1 MKSKRRLLSLILVFS
16 MIAGLYPN
24 SYVYAYSDTESLEVS
39 SEETADEATTAY
51 PAFHPEP
58 VIMDGVEIK
67 VSADEGVFPE
77 SAVLSVNK
85 PKASEEKKIENIIE
99 EERSGTENVAASY
112 TYDIKVLDAD
122 GNELQPEDG
131 QKVEVSFSMAEVSN
145 TNLDTN
151 VYHISEDK
159 SGELSADTLHVSEN
173 DDTVTAETDGFS
185 YYTVEFTYDEKQ
197 YVMEGD
203 TSVALTD
210 ILSYVGITKADGNV
224 ATDSDVTA
232 VSVSDESLFSAS
244 NESGVWIVTAH
255 QAFHTDE
262 WMKVTVDGVEYEIK
276 ITDSMQITITIESV
290 TTTSDK
296 GKTFMCFSLAPSYNE
311 LNNYN
316 GGDGRPNWGLPRYS
330 TSGDI
335 TITVDSMPDNLYF
348 YVEYSDGGG
357 GGTTG
362 PIGSLSNGVSNT
374 LTATYSQNFG
384 IGGNITVATA
394 TIKYHVNKA
403 SDPSVTAPTLAS
415 GLTYTGSAKQLISSA
430 GSTSGN
436 NMQYGISSSNTTQPT
451 SWYGSIS
458 DNNMKKTDVG
468 TYYVWYKCDAV
479 SNYNAVAAT
488 CVGSVSIAKASNPIT
503 YGPQSW
509 SYKYATTAQTKTLN
523 AATSAQGTVTYSL
536 QSQKKGNNTVN
547 YFTFNTSTRVLTAAK
562 NTPTGTYT
570 VVVRAS
576 AAGGSNYNSG
586 TADSTITVT
595 VNKAA
600 GSISYGTPA
609 VTKTYGDSAFTNAL
623 TKAGDGTVS
632 YSSSN
637 TSVAS
642 INSNGQVTIVGAGT
656 ATITATVADGTN
668 YSYASKTAAYSLTV
682 NRKAITIKA
691 NDQTITYG
699 GTISTG
705 TDKVTVNTLVSGNT
719 LSTITLTPSTSGAT
733 TNGTITPGN
742 AAIIKNNT
750 DVTNNYEI
758 SYQNGKLVIDKA
770 NISPAVNITG
780 WTYGEYSPEINSPS
794 VTGNTGNG
802 AVTYE
807 YKVKDAADNTYTAS
821 VPTDAGNYTVRAT
834 IAETSNYNGRTATK
848 DFTISNAAMSVTA
861 NGYNDTYD
869 GQAHGITAVAPEGA
883 TIKYRTSDSGAYN
896 LTDNPQYTDA
906 GTYTV
911 YYQITKPNYTT
922 VTGSET
928 VVINKKQLELSWD
941 DSTRA
946 FTYDG
951 SSHKPSAG
959 ISGVLEN
966 DDCGVTVSGEQ
977 TNYSESP
984 YTATASL
991 TGEQKDNYVLP
1002 TEHTTTFT
1010 IAKREVT
1017 VTAKSQTVK
1026 LKDDISRTVNDA
1038 ELSGAVEGHTLSEIA
1053 FEAVD
1058 TTSTTTVG
1066 NERDILPKDAVIKN
1080 GNMDVTGNYDITF
1093 VKGLLTVEKKVPTY
1107 TPPVAN
1113 TLTYNGDAQVLIQA
1127 GDSEDDT
1134 VMWYRLENGEWTSD
1148 YSAITATHADTY
1160 TVYYK
1165 VVGNSNFED
1174 VFSDDEPESLIVTI
1188 DKKDITI
1195 SGIEVNTKTYDG
1207 NTTTTLDYSH
1217 VTYGGIEAGDS
1228 LTVTA
1233 TGTFENA
1240 NAGVDKN
1247 VAISG
1252 IVLGGDSIN
1261 DYELA
1266 VAGQQEAATANIEP
1280 KEVGLEWH
1288 IGDVVYDGVENIPT
1302 FTFNG
1307 KVQKPSAIAT
1317 ELIEGDNCNVTVSG
1331 EKTNAGNNYTAE
1343 ASALDNANYKLPE
1356 ANTISFI
1363 IIPRTITK
1371 NDITFGHSTDLAA
1384 GKYEYTGDVIKP
1396 EITVSTV
1403 LAGDADATDLVLDT
1417 DYTMNRDTTAIST
1430 GTHYIKFDGKGNYD
1444 GTVYLP
1450 WYIVAKTV
1458 TVTAEAKSKVYGDD
1472 DPEFTVAVSGAPADE
1487 ISYNYIGRDTAEN
1500 DSDKEN
1506 VGNHAIVVTGDATQG
1521 DYNVEFVGGT
1531 LTITQAPVTVKANN
1545 MSKTYGDD
1553 DPEELTTTI
1562 TGLKRNDDRSV
1573 IDYDI
1578 VRAEGENAGSYTI
1591 TPTGVA
1597 NQGNYNVTYSTGTF
1611 KINKRKLSAD
1621 FVGLDKVSFQASGDN
1636 HSPNVVFSKYTPV
1649 TLNTDYRVSGETTA
1663 NDAGVHEITV
1673 TGIGTNF
1680 TGSVVLPWYITG
1692 VGDKEVTYDGQP
1704 HTIVV
1709 GDGETNITFKQ
1720 EKTDADYTLTTPP
1733 EYTNAGSYT
1742 IYYKTTVANPMYGYI
1757 EGERQTLDVEGTA
1770 VLTINRAP
1778 LTVTAE
1784 DKTKVYGDA
1793 DPEFTYT
1800 VSGIISGET
1809 VNDAVTGALTR
1820 ILEEN
1825 VGTYEITQGT
1835 LTGTANYEI
1844 AAYTPATFTI
1854 TLKPLSLACFDVK
1867 LGSDMLNKN
1876 TVVYNAGQ
1884 WAVTATAAAGI
1895 EGLGTITPR
1904 YFKVDGETE
1913 TETTPAGT
1921 APTDAGKYRV
1931 RLEVSEG
1938 TNYSGTGSDAAGL
1951 ITTDDWW
1958 FEIVKAPFPAE
1969 TDNANWPTANT
1980 GLEYSGSA
1988 QALLIAP
1995 TTTLSGYTMNYRIDD
2010 GVWGT
2015 AIPTGKDAAE
2025 YTVYAKYVSTD
2036 PANRLDSEERSYTV
2050 SIEPKPLTVTA
2061 DDKSKTYGENDPELT
2076 YTIPEGGLV
2085 SGDTLTGSL
2094 SREEGEDVREGGY
2107 AINAGTLTNDNNPNY
2122 DITFVPGTFTIT
2134 RAAITPSVSI
2144 EDWIYGDTASVP
2156 VVNGNTG
2163 NGEVTYTYAVRNSA
2177 EYTEA
2182 VPTDAGE
2189 YTIKASIAAN
2199 GNCEAGEATADFVIT
2214 KKQVEVAAENK
2225 EKEYGSE
2232 DPALTYTVTSK
2243 NGSDANEVLSNHVL
2257 SDISIARTAGENVN
2271 ELGYAITVSQS
2282 DGANSNYDI
2291 SFVPGTFSI
2300 TRKSVTV
2307 TADNASKVY
2316 GAEEPASFT
2325 ATVEGL
2331 VGNDSI
2337 DYSVT
2342 RAIGEDVGEYAI
2354 TPAGDV
2360 TQGNYTVSYAAGT
2373 FTITKATLAVTAE
2386 AKSKTY
2392 GETDPD
2398 LTYAVD
2404 GFVNG
2409 DTAETVMSGGLS
2421 RASGENVGTYA
2432 IEQNTLSAGDNYTI
2446 SYTGADFTIGKK
2458 TLTVTADVKSKTY
2471 GNADPSL
2478 TYNADGFENDDT
2490 AETVMTGALTRVA
2503 GEDVRDGGYAIL
2515 QGTLTAGN
2523 NYNISYTG
2531 ADLTIT
2537 KRNVTLTSA
2546 SDTKAYNGTVL
2557 TNDDITVGGDGFADN
2572 EGAEYDVTGTQTLPG
2587 ESDNTFTYSLKDGTK
2602 ADNYEITKSV
2612 GTLTVT
2618 GRTADGTDK
2627 KYEITM
2633 EANSGE
2639 VTYDGTE
2646 HMIDG
2651 FVTDEFTVNDVTYK
2665 VSGLSASTSG
2675 TDAGEYT
2682 AVVTGTAVVKD
2693 SAGNDLTDQFIVN
2706 TTDGTL
2712 TIDKR
2717 NVTLTSATASKAY
2730 DGMVLTDDTVKVSG
2744 GTGISGG
2751 TNASDGGFTAGE
2763 GAAFNV
2769 TGSQKVVGSSANSFT
2784 YTLNEGT
2791 KADNYNITKVEGTLT
2806 VTSREVKYE
2815 ISPQA
2820 ESGTVMYDGEEH
2832 AVSGFVTDTFE
2843 VDGNTYKVSGLTAE
2857 GSGTDAGEYTVN
2869 VSGTA
2874 VVKDSDGADVS
2885 GEFSVIPKTGKL
2897 IIEKRSVTLT
2907 SSTDSKEYDG
2917 DALRNDTVTVS
2928 GDGFADG
2935 EGAIYN
2941 VTGTR
2946 TVVGVSENSFGYTL
2960 DEHTKA
2966 DNYDITTSFGM
2977 LTVNNRN
2984 TKYEVTLNA
2993 NSKTVK
2999 YDGTEK
3005 SVTGYMIDG
3014 EEGSTFTA
3022 SNGKT
3027 YRISGMTAEA
3037 SGTDAGTYTVN
3048 VTGTPTIKDSAD
3060 QDVTVQFAVSVESG
3074 ILTVTRR
3081 NVTLTSDTASKAY
3094 DGKPLTSGKVS
3105 VSGDGFAEGESAE
3118 YTFTGSQTLP
3128 GESDNTFTYELTG
3141 AKPDNYNITTAY
3153 GKLTVNERNGEG
3165 DDGKYKITVKANSG
3179 TFIYDGKAHTVTGF
3193 ETLEYT
3199 INDVTYTV
3207 SGISASGSLT
3217 DAGETTVE
3225 ITGTPKVADAEGND
3239 LTGSFDVIC
3248 EDGKLTV
3255 KKCSQEKPDGLSSRK
3270 TSSNTAKDGVITG
3283 LDENKLYEYSEDD
3296 GINWSKVDEGSAEVT
3311 GIGAGDVLV
3320 RFQEDG
3326 NRLPSEVA
3334 DVIVGIKE
3342 NQAAPLREDF
3352 VITNA
3357 SEENASDGK
3366 ISGVDDTMEYSLDD
3380 GKNWTPVEENQTLID
3395 NLPVGD
3401 TELRYKGDEDK
3412 NPGEALKIPIGVT
3425 SRTQGVVNF
3434 NHNNTSET
3442 EISVTTVVEA
3452 AASSNIEDFA
3462 ATQMKEGK
3470 DVKVELEIIPQKEEE
3485 VSEESVAKIG
3495 DTVKE
3500 VFAGIETESIVT
3512 EYLQI
3517 DLAKYVDNA
3526 KEGNISDT
3534 KTPLEIEL
3542 KYDKSKTG
3550 NPVIIRTH
3558 NGAVK
3563 AFEKLMTR
3571 PAGGFRDGTYHVAD
3585 GKIYLYSQYF
3595 SDFAIVYATEKTY
3608 YVNIDLGNGESI
3620 QKIVGENDGIELPA
3634 NLTREGYSFGGLYKD
3649 ASYKDAWNYD
3659 TDKVNEDITLY
3670 GKWNRSVSGVSV
3682 TPSEMKLKKA
3692 GETLQIKVTV
3702 TPADAAN
3709 TKVTY
3714 KSSDAKVAT
3723 VDANGKITAV
3733 ANGTA
3738 TITVTTEDGAK
3749 TATVKVTVAIPNVSK
3764 QGTSEQPLQEPA
3776 KEEKAEISMNAGL
3789 KISQTGSKIN
3799 IKWGKVKEADGYD
3812 VYVTYCGMGF
3822 NKKKPNKTL
3831 KKNSLVSTT
3840 ITKINGK
3847 KINLKKNYKIYV
3859 VAYRMVEGKKVKLAR
3874 TITGH
3879 IVGRLNTKYSNVRKI
3894 TLSKSKYTIKV
3905 GKTAKVKAKTVLV
3918 DKSKKQLSNAHAA
3931 EFRYASSNK
3940 NIATVDKNG
3949 KIKGVAQGTCTIYV
3963 YARNGYAK
3971 KVKVTVK

>member
-348 YVEYSDGGG
+348 YVEYNDGGG

-362 PIGSLSNGVSNT
+362 PIGTLSNGVSNT
-374 LTATYSQNFG
+374 LTATYSYSSGWPAN
-384 IGGNITVATA
+384 INITYATA

-848 DFTISNAAMSVTA
+848 DFTI
-861 NGYNDTYD
+861 
-869 GQAHGITAVAPEGA
+869 
-883 TIKYRTSDSGAYN
+883 
-896 LTDNPQYTDA
+896 
-906 GTYTV
+906 
-911 YYQITKPNYTT
+911 
-922 VTGSET
+922 
-928 VVINKKQLELSWD
+928 
-941 DSTRA
+941 
-946 FTYDG
+946 
-951 SSHKPSAG
+951 
-959 ISGVLEN
+959 
-966 DDCGVTVSGEQ
+966 
-977 TNYSESP
+977 
-984 YTATASL
+984 
-991 TGEQKDNYVLP
+991 
-1002 TEHTTTFT
+1002 
-1010 IAKREVT
+1010 
-1017 VTAKSQTVK
+1017 
-1026 LKDDISRTVNDA
+1026 
-1038 ELSGAVEGHTLSEIA
+1038 
-1053 FEAVD
+1053 
-1058 TTSTTTVG
+1058 
-1066 NERDILPKDAVIKN
+1066 
-1080 GNMDVTGNYDITF
+1080 
-1093 VKGLLTVEKKVPTY
+1093 
-1107 TPPVAN
+1107 
-1113 TLTYNGDAQVLIQA
+1113 
-1127 GDSEDDT
+1127 
-1134 VMWYRLENGEWTSD
+1134 
-1148 YSAITATHADTY
+1148 
-1160 TVYYK
+1160 
-1165 VVGNSNFED
+1165 
-1174 VFSDDEPESLIVTI
+1174 
-1188 DKKDITI
+1188 
-1195 SGIEVNTKTYDG
+1195 
-1207 NTTTTLDYSH
+1207 
-1217 VTYGGIEAGDS
+1217 
-1228 LTVTA
+1228 
-1233 TGTFENA
+1233 
-1240 NAGVDKN
+1240 
-1247 VAISG
+1247 
-1252 IVLGGDSIN
+1252 
-1261 DYELA
+1261 
-1266 VAGQQEAATANIEP
+1266 
-1280 KEVGLEWH
+1280 
-1288 IGDVVYDGVENIPT
+1288 
-1302 FTFNG
+1302 
-1307 KVQKPSAIAT
+1307 
-1317 ELIEGDNCNVTVSG
+1317 
-1331 EKTNAGNNYTAE
+1331 
-1343 ASALDNANYKLPE
+1343 
-1356 ANTISFI
+1356 
-1363 IIPRTITK
+1363 
-1371 NDITFGHSTDLAA
+1371 
-1384 GKYEYTGDVIKP
+1384 
-1396 EITVSTV
+1396 
-1403 LAGDADATDLVLDT
+1403 
-1417 DYTMNRDTTAIST
+1417 
-1430 GTHYIKFDGKGNYD
+1430 
-1444 GTVYLP
+1444 
-1450 WYIVAKTV
+1450 
-1458 TVTAEAKSKVYGDD
+1458 
-1472 DPEFTVAVSGAPADE
+1472 
-1487 ISYNYIGRDTAEN
+1487 
-1500 DSDKEN
+1500 
-1506 VGNHAIVVTGDATQG
+1506 
-1521 DYNVEFVGGT
+1521 
-1531 LTITQAPVTVKANN
+1531 
-1545 MSKTYGDD
+1545 
-1553 DPEELTTTI
+1553 
-1562 TGLKRNDDRSV
+1562 
-1573 IDYDI
+1573 
-1578 VRAEGENAGSYTI
+1578 
-1591 TPTGVA
+1591 
-1597 NQGNYNVTYSTGTF
+1597 
-1611 KINKRKLSAD
+1611 
-1621 FVGLDKVSFQASGDN
+1621 
-1636 HSPNVVFSKYTPV
+1636 
-1649 TLNTDYRVSGETTA
+1649 
-1663 NDAGVHEITV
+1663 
-1673 TGIGTNF
+1673 
-1680 TGSVVLPWYITG
+1680 
-1692 VGDKEVTYDGQP
+1692 
-1704 HTIVV
+1704 
-1709 GDGETNITFKQ
+1709 
-1720 EKTDADYTLTTPP
+1720 
-1733 EYTNAGSYT
+1733 
-1742 IYYKTTVANPMYGYI
+1742 
-1757 EGERQTLDVEGTA
+1757 
-1770 VLTINRAP
+1770 
-1778 LTVTAE
+1778 
-1784 DKTKVYGDA
+1784 
-1793 DPEFTYT
+1793 
-1800 VSGIISGET
+1800 
-1809 VNDAVTGALTR
+1809 
-1820 ILEEN
+1820 
-1825 VGTYEITQGT
+1825 
-1835 LTGTANYEI
+1835 
-1844 AAYTPATFTI
+1844 
-1854 TLKPLSLACFDVK
+1854 
-1867 LGSDMLNKN
+1867 
-1876 TVVYNAGQ
+1876 
-1884 WAVTATAAAGI
+1884 
-1895 EGLGTITPR
+1895 
-1904 YFKVDGETE
+1904 
-1913 TETTPAGT
+1913 
-1921 APTDAGKYRV
+1921 
-1931 RLEVSEG
+1931 
-1938 TNYSGTGSDAAGL
+1938 
-1951 ITTDDWW
+1951 
-1958 FEIVKAPFPAE
+1958 
-1969 TDNANWPTANT
+1969 
-1980 GLEYSGSA
+1980 
-1988 QALLIAP
+1988 
-1995 TTTLSGYTMNYRIDD
+1995 
-2010 GVWGT
+2010 
-2015 AIPTGKDAAE
+2015 
-2025 YTVYAKYVSTD
+2025 
-2036 PANRLDSEERSYTV
+2036 
-2050 SIEPKPLTVTA
+2050 
-2061 DDKSKTYGENDPELT
+2061 
-2076 YTIPEGGLV
+2076 
-2085 SGDTLTGSL
+2085 
-2094 SREEGEDVREGGY
+2094 
-2107 AINAGTLTNDNNPNY
+2107 
-2122 DITFVPGTFTIT
+2122 
-2134 RAAITPSVSI
+2134 
-2144 EDWIYGDTASVP
+2144 
-2156 VVNGNTG
+2156 
-2163 NGEVTYTYAVRNSA
+2163 
-2177 EYTEA
+2177 
-2182 VPTDAGE
+2182 
-2189 YTIKASIAAN
+2189 
-2199 GNCEAGEATADFVIT
+2199 
-2214 KKQVEVAAENK
+2214 
-2225 EKEYGSE
+2225 
-2232 DPALTYTVTSK
+2232 
-2243 NGSDANEVLSNHVL
+2243 
-2257 SDISIARTAGENVN
+2257 
-2271 ELGYAITVSQS
+2271 
-2282 DGANSNYDI
+2282 
-2291 SFVPGTFSI
+2291 
-2300 TRKSVTV
+2300 
-2307 TADNASKVY
+2307 
-2316 GAEEPASFT
+2316 
-2325 ATVEGL
+2325 
-2331 VGNDSI
+2331 
-2337 DYSVT
+2337 
-2342 RAIGEDVGEYAI
+2342 
-2354 TPAGDV
+2354 
-2360 TQGNYTVSYAAGT
+2360 
-2373 FTITKATLAVTAE
+2373 
-2386 AKSKTY
+2386 
-2392 GETDPD
+2392 
-2398 LTYAVD
+2398 
-2404 GFVNG
+2404 
-2409 DTAETVMSGGLS
+2409 
-2421 RASGENVGTYA
+2421 
-2432 IEQNTLSAGDNYTI
+2432 
-2446 SYTGADFTIGKK
+2446 
-2458 TLTVTADVKSKTY
+2458 
-2471 GNADPSL
+2471 
-2478 TYNADGFENDDT
+2478 
-2490 AETVMTGALTRVA
+2490 
-2503 GEDVRDGGYAIL
+2503 
-2515 QGTLTAGN
+2515 
-2523 NYNISYTG
+2523 
-2531 ADLTIT
+2531 T

-2546 SDTKAYNGTVL
+2546 SDTKAYNGTAL

-2587 ESDNTFTYSLKDGTK
+2587 ESDNTFTY
-2602 ADNYEITKSV
+2602 
-2612 GTLTVT
+2612 
-2618 GRTADGTDK
+2618 
-2627 KYEITM
+2627 
-2633 EANSGE
+2633 
-2639 VTYDGTE
+2639 
-2646 HMIDG
+2646 
-2651 FVTDEFTVNDVTYK
+2651 
-2665 VSGLSASTSG
+2665 
-2675 TDAGEYT
+2675 
-2682 AVVTGTAVVKD
+2682 
-2693 SAGNDLTDQFIVN
+2693 
-2706 TTDGTL
+2706 
-2712 TIDKR
+2712 
-2717 NVTLTSATASKAY
+2717 
-2730 DGMVLTDDTVKVSG
+2730 
-2744 GTGISGG
+2744 
-2751 TNASDGGFTAGE
+2751 
-2763 GAAFNV
+2763 
-2769 TGSQKVVGSSANSFT
+2769 
-2784 YTLNEGT
+2784 
-2791 KADNYNITKVEGTLT
+2791 
-2806 VTSREVKYE
+2806 
-2815 ISPQA
+2815 
-2820 ESGTVMYDGEEH
+2820 
-2832 AVSGFVTDTFE
+2832 
-2843 VDGNTYKVSGLTAE
+2843 
-2857 GSGTDAGEYTVN
+2857 
-2869 VSGTA
+2869 
-2874 VVKDSDGADVS
+2874 
-2885 GEFSVIPKTGKL
+2885 
-2897 IIEKRSVTLT
+2897 
-2907 SSTDSKEYDG
+2907 
-2917 DALRNDTVTVS
+2917 
-2928 GDGFADG
+2928 
-2935 EGAIYN
+2935 
-2941 VTGTR
+2941 
-2946 TVVGVSENSFGYTL
+2946 
-2960 DEHTKA
+2960 
-2966 DNYDITTSFGM
+2966 
-2977 LTVNNRN
+2977 
-2984 TKYEVTLNA
+2984 
-2993 NSKTVK
+2993 
-2999 YDGTEK
+2999 
-3005 SVTGYMIDG
+3005 
-3014 EEGSTFTA
+3014 
-3022 SNGKT
+3022 
-3027 YRISGMTAEA
+3027 
-3037 SGTDAGTYTVN
+3037 
-3048 VTGTPTIKDSAD
+3048 
-3060 QDVTVQFAVSVESG
+3060 
-3074 ILTVTRR
+3074 
-3081 NVTLTSDTASKAY
+3081 
-3094 DGKPLTSGKVS
+3094 
-3105 VSGDGFAEGESAE
+3105 
-3118 YTFTGSQTLP
+3118 
-3128 GESDNTFTYELTG
+3128 ELTG
-3141 AKPDNYNITTAY
+3141 AKPDNYNITIAY

-3217 DAGETTVE
+3217 DAGETPVE

-3296 GINWSKVDEGSAEVT
+3296 GINWNKVDEGSAEVT

-3326 NRLPSEVA
+3326 NRLPGEVA

-3470 DVKVELEIIPQKEEE
+3470 DVKVELEIIPKKEEE

-3682 TPSEMKLKKA
+3682 TPSEMKLNKA

-3764 QGTSEQPLQEPA
+3764 QGTSEQTTTEQPKTTEQPLQEPA
-3776 KEEKAEISMNAGL
+3776 KEEKAEISMNAGF
-3789 KISQTGSKIN
+3789 KIFQTGSKIN

-3812 VYVTYCGMGF
+3812 VYVTYCGMVF

-3894 TLSKSKYTIKV
+3894 TLSKSKYSVKV
-3905 GKTAKVKAKTVLV
+3905 GKTVKVKAKTVLV
-3918 DKSKKQLSNAHAA
+3918 AQSKKQLSDAHAA
-3931 EFRYASSNK
+3931 EFRYATSNK

-3949 KIKGVAQGTCTIYV
+3949 KVKGIAKGTCTIYV

-3971 KVKVTVK
+3971 TVSVTVK

>member
-374 LTATYSQNFG
+374 LTATYSKNLGMG
-384 IGGNITVATA
+384 IGGNITFATA

-1093 VKGLLTVEKKVPTY
+1093 VKGLLTV
-1107 TPPVAN
+1107 
-1113 TLTYNGDAQVLIQA
+1113 
-1127 GDSEDDT
+1127 
-1134 VMWYRLENGEWTSD
+1134 
-1148 YSAITATHADTY
+1148 
-1160 TVYYK
+1160 
-1165 VVGNSNFED
+1165 
-1174 VFSDDEPESLIVTI
+1174 
-1188 DKKDITI
+1188 
-1195 SGIEVNTKTYDG
+1195 
-1207 NTTTTLDYSH
+1207 
-1217 VTYGGIEAGDS
+1217 
-1228 LTVTA
+1228 
-1233 TGTFENA
+1233 
-1240 NAGVDKN
+1240 
-1247 VAISG
+1247 
-1252 IVLGGDSIN
+1252 
-1261 DYELA
+1261 
-1266 VAGQQEAATANIEP
+1266 
-1280 KEVGLEWH
+1280 
-1288 IGDVVYDGVENIPT
+1288 
-1302 FTFNG
+1302 
-1307 KVQKPSAIAT
+1307 
-1317 ELIEGDNCNVTVSG
+1317 
-1331 EKTNAGNNYTAE
+1331 
-1343 ASALDNANYKLPE
+1343 
-1356 ANTISFI
+1356 
-1363 IIPRTITK
+1363 
-1371 NDITFGHSTDLAA
+1371 
-1384 GKYEYTGDVIKP
+1384 
-1396 EITVSTV
+1396 
-1403 LAGDADATDLVLDT
+1403 
-1417 DYTMNRDTTAIST
+1417 
-1430 GTHYIKFDGKGNYD
+1430 
-1444 GTVYLP
+1444 
-1450 WYIVAKTV
+1450 
-1458 TVTAEAKSKVYGDD
+1458 
-1472 DPEFTVAVSGAPADE
+1472 
-1487 ISYNYIGRDTAEN
+1487 
-1500 DSDKEN
+1500 
-1506 VGNHAIVVTGDATQG
+1506 
-1521 DYNVEFVGGT
+1521 
-1531 LTITQAPVTVKANN
+1531 
-1545 MSKTYGDD
+1545 
-1553 DPEELTTTI
+1553 
-1562 TGLKRNDDRSV
+1562 
-1573 IDYDI
+1573 
-1578 VRAEGENAGSYTI
+1578 
-1591 TPTGVA
+1591 
-1597 NQGNYNVTYSTGTF
+1597 
-1611 KINKRKLSAD
+1611 
-1621 FVGLDKVSFQASGDN
+1621 
-1636 HSPNVVFSKYTPV
+1636 
-1649 TLNTDYRVSGETTA
+1649 
-1663 NDAGVHEITV
+1663 
-1673 TGIGTNF
+1673 
-1680 TGSVVLPWYITG
+1680 
-1692 VGDKEVTYDGQP
+1692 
-1704 HTIVV
+1704 
-1709 GDGETNITFKQ
+1709 
-1720 EKTDADYTLTTPP
+1720 
-1733 EYTNAGSYT
+1733 
-1742 IYYKTTVANPMYGYI
+1742 
-1757 EGERQTLDVEGTA
+1757 
-1770 VLTINRAP
+1770 
-1778 LTVTAE
+1778 
-1784 DKTKVYGDA
+1784 
-1793 DPEFTYT
+1793 
-1800 VSGIISGET
+1800 
-1809 VNDAVTGALTR
+1809 
-1820 ILEEN
+1820 
-1825 VGTYEITQGT
+1825 
-1835 LTGTANYEI
+1835 
-1844 AAYTPATFTI
+1844 
-1854 TLKPLSLACFDVK
+1854 
-1867 LGSDMLNKN
+1867 
-1876 TVVYNAGQ
+1876 
-1884 WAVTATAAAGI
+1884 
-1895 EGLGTITPR
+1895 
-1904 YFKVDGETE
+1904 
-1913 TETTPAGT
+1913 
-1921 APTDAGKYRV
+1921 
-1931 RLEVSEG
+1931 
-1938 TNYSGTGSDAAGL
+1938 
-1951 ITTDDWW
+1951 
-1958 FEIVKAPFPAE
+1958 
-1969 TDNANWPTANT
+1969 
-1980 GLEYSGSA
+1980 
-1988 QALLIAP
+1988 
-1995 TTTLSGYTMNYRIDD
+1995 
-2010 GVWGT
+2010 
-2015 AIPTGKDAAE
+2015 
-2025 YTVYAKYVSTD
+2025 
-2036 PANRLDSEERSYTV
+2036 
-2050 SIEPKPLTVTA
+2050 
-2061 DDKSKTYGENDPELT
+2061 
-2076 YTIPEGGLV
+2076 
-2085 SGDTLTGSL
+2085 
-2094 SREEGEDVREGGY
+2094 
-2107 AINAGTLTNDNNPNY
+2107 
-2122 DITFVPGTFTIT
+2122 
-2134 RAAITPSVSI
+2134 
-2144 EDWIYGDTASVP
+2144 
-2156 VVNGNTG
+2156 
-2163 NGEVTYTYAVRNSA
+2163 
-2177 EYTEA
+2177 
-2182 VPTDAGE
+2182 
-2189 YTIKASIAAN
+2189 
-2199 GNCEAGEATADFVIT
+2199 
-2214 KKQVEVAAENK
+2214 
-2225 EKEYGSE
+2225 
-2232 DPALTYTVTSK
+2232 
-2243 NGSDANEVLSNHVL
+2243 
-2257 SDISIARTAGENVN
+2257 
-2271 ELGYAITVSQS
+2271 
-2282 DGANSNYDI
+2282 
-2291 SFVPGTFSI
+2291 
-2300 TRKSVTV
+2300 
-2307 TADNASKVY
+2307 
-2316 GAEEPASFT
+2316 
-2325 ATVEGL
+2325 
-2331 VGNDSI
+2331 
-2337 DYSVT
+2337 
-2342 RAIGEDVGEYAI
+2342 
-2354 TPAGDV
+2354 
-2360 TQGNYTVSYAAGT
+2360 
-2373 FTITKATLAVTAE
+2373 
-2386 AKSKTY
+2386 
-2392 GETDPD
+2392 
-2398 LTYAVD
+2398 
-2404 GFVNG
+2404 
-2409 DTAETVMSGGLS
+2409 
-2421 RASGENVGTYA
+2421 
-2432 IEQNTLSAGDNYTI
+2432 
-2446 SYTGADFTIGKK
+2446 
-2458 TLTVTADVKSKTY
+2458 
-2471 GNADPSL
+2471 
-2478 TYNADGFENDDT
+2478 
-2490 AETVMTGALTRVA
+2490 
-2503 GEDVRDGGYAIL
+2503 
-2515 QGTLTAGN
+2515 
-2523 NYNISYTG
+2523 
-2531 ADLTIT
+2531 
-2537 KRNVTLTSA
+2537 
-2546 SDTKAYNGTVL
+2546 
-2557 TNDDITVGGDGFADN
+2557 
-2572 EGAEYDVTGTQTLPG
+2572 
-2587 ESDNTFTYSLKDGTK
+2587 
-2602 ADNYEITKSV
+2602 
-2612 GTLTVT
+2612 
-2618 GRTADGTDK
+2618 
-2627 KYEITM
+2627 
-2633 EANSGE
+2633 
-2639 VTYDGTE
+2639 
-2646 HMIDG
+2646 
-2651 FVTDEFTVNDVTYK
+2651 
-2665 VSGLSASTSG
+2665 
-2675 TDAGEYT
+2675 
-2682 AVVTGTAVVKD
+2682 
-2693 SAGNDLTDQFIVN
+2693 
-2706 TTDGTL
+2706 
-2712 TIDKR
+2712 
-2717 NVTLTSATASKAY
+2717 
-2730 DGMVLTDDTVKVSG
+2730 
-2744 GTGISGG
+2744 
-2751 TNASDGGFTAGE
+2751 
-2763 GAAFNV
+2763 
-2769 TGSQKVVGSSANSFT
+2769 
-2784 YTLNEGT
+2784 
-2791 KADNYNITKVEGTLT
+2791 
-2806 VTSREVKYE
+2806 
-2815 ISPQA
+2815 
-2820 ESGTVMYDGEEH
+2820 
-2832 AVSGFVTDTFE
+2832 
-2843 VDGNTYKVSGLTAE
+2843 
-2857 GSGTDAGEYTVN
+2857 
-2869 VSGTA
+2869 
-2874 VVKDSDGADVS
+2874 
-2885 GEFSVIPKTGKL
+2885 
-2897 IIEKRSVTLT
+2897 
-2907 SSTDSKEYDG
+2907 
-2917 DALRNDTVTVS
+2917 
-2928 GDGFADG
+2928 
-2935 EGAIYN
+2935 
-2941 VTGTR
+2941 
-2946 TVVGVSENSFGYTL
+2946 
-2960 DEHTKA
+2960 
-2966 DNYDITTSFGM
+2966 
-2977 LTVNNRN
+2977 
-2984 TKYEVTLNA
+2984 
-2993 NSKTVK
+2993 
-2999 YDGTEK
+2999 
-3005 SVTGYMIDG
+3005 
-3014 EEGSTFTA
+3014 
-3022 SNGKT
+3022 
-3027 YRISGMTAEA
+3027 
-3037 SGTDAGTYTVN
+3037 
-3048 VTGTPTIKDSAD
+3048 
-3060 QDVTVQFAVSVESG
+3060 
-3074 ILTVTRR
+3074 
-3081 NVTLTSDTASKAY
+3081 
-3094 DGKPLTSGKVS
+3094 
-3105 VSGDGFAEGESAE
+3105 
-3118 YTFTGSQTLP
+3118 
-3128 GESDNTFTYELTG
+3128 
-3141 AKPDNYNITTAY
+3141 
-3153 GKLTVNERNGEG
+3153 NERNGEG

-3326 NRLPSEVA
+3326 NRLPGEVA

>member
-1 MKSKRRLLSLILVFS
+1 MKSKRRLLSLIILVFS

-131 QKVEVSFSMAEVSN
+131 QKVKVSFSMAEVSN

-224 ATDSDVTA
+224 ATDSDITE

-244 NESGVWIVTAH
+244 NESGEWIVTAH
-255 QAFHTDE
+255 QAFTSNE
-262 WMKVTVDGVEYEIK
+262 WMKVTVDGVKYEIVVTDASHTRIYEPNATHRIRIK
-276 ITDSMQITITIESV
+276 INSV
-290 TTTSDK
+290 TFTPGNINKDVSSWSVSH
-296 GKTFMCFSLAPSYNE
+296 FSVAKDFNTLNTYHDSYSGNPVGQEFVLDVSGSVSQVAFWIEPNDDANE
-311 LNNYN
+311 L
-316 GGDGRPNWGLPRYS
+316 GGFASLS
-330 TSGDI
+330 
-335 TITVDSMPDNLYF
+335 
-348 YVEYSDGGG
+348 
-357 GGTTG
+357 GTTATFKKEQNTYPVYLYYHSATVSYTVLENG
-362 PIGSLSNGVSNT
+362 PISV
-374 LTATYSQNFG
+374 AP
-384 IGGNITVATA
+384 TVT
-394 TIKYHVNKA
+394 
-403 SDPSVTAPTLAS
+403 PPTLAS
-415 GLTYTGSAKQLISSA
+415 SLTYNGSGQQLITDA

-436 NMQYGISSSNTTQPT
+436 NMQYGISSSSTTQPT
-451 SWYGSIS
+451 AWYSSI
-458 DNNMKKTDVG
+458 TDSNLKRTECG
-468 TYYVWYKCDAV
+468 TYYVWYKAAATGNYTEVVPTYKGSVTITQKEVGLSWSNTSFVYDGSVQVPTATATGLNSGDTCTVTVTGGQKNAGNYTATASGLSN
-479 SNYNAVAAT
+479 SNYKLPSGKT
-488 CVGSVSIAKASNPIT
+488 CNYSINKANLTVTAKPKTII
-503 YGPQSW
+503 YGDAP
-509 SYKYATTAQTKTLN
+509 AN
-523 AATSAQGTVTYSL
+523 DGVTYSGF
-536 QSQKKGNNTVN
+536 KG
-547 YFTFNTSTRVLTAAK
+547 SDS
-562 NTPTGTYT
+562 
-570 VVVRAS
+570 AS
-576 AAGGSNYNSG
+576 SLGGSL
-586 TADSTITVT
+586 
-595 VNKAA
+595 
-600 GSISYGTPA
+600 SY
-609 VTKTYGDSAFTNAL
+609 TY
-623 TKAGDGTVS
+623 S
-632 YSSSN
+632 YS
-637 TSVAS
+637 
-642 INSNGQVTIVGAGT
+642 
-656 ATITATVADGTN
+656 
-668 YSYASKTAAYSLTV
+668 
-682 NRKAITIKA
+682 R
-691 NDQTITYG
+691 YG
-699 GTISTG
+699 N
-705 TDKVTVNTLVSGNT
+705 VGNT
-719 LSTITLTPSTSGAT
+719 Y
-733 TNGTITPGN
+733 TITPGGL
-742 AAIIKNNT
+742 T
-750 DVTNNYEI
+750 SNNY
-758 SYQNGKLVIDKA
+758 
-770 NISPAVNITG
+770 NITYKTG
-780 WTYGEYSPEINSPS
+780 TLTVSQKEVGLSWTDTALTYNGSPQKPTTTATGTVNSDS
-794 VTGNTGNG
+794 IGVTVTGEQTN
-802 AVTYE
+802 
-807 YKVKDAADNTYTAS
+807 
-821 VPTDAGNYTVRAT
+821 AGNYTAT
-834 IAETSNYNGRTATK
+834 ASALTGAKAGNYKLPSANTQSFSIGTASMAEEV
-848 DFTISNAAMSVTA
+848 AASDYS
-861 NGYNDTYD
+861 GTYD
-869 GQAHGITAVAPEGA
+869 GQAHGITVTAPEGA
-883 TIKYRTSDSGAYN
+883 TVKYRTTGSGDYT
-896 LTDNPQYTDA
+896 LTNNPTFTNA

-977 TNYSESP
+977 TDYSVSA

-991 TGEQKDNYVLP
+991 TGAQKDNYVLP

-1038 ELSGAVEGHTLSEIA
+1038 ELSGAVDGHTLSEIT
-1053 FEAVD
+1053 FGAVD
-1058 TTSTTTVG
+1058 TSSTTIAG
-1066 NERDILPKDAVIKN
+1066 NERDIIPQAVVIKN
-1080 GNMDVTGNYDITF
+1080 GDTDVTNNYDITF

-1127 GDSEDDT
+1127 GYSEDDT

-1371 NDITFGHSTDLAA
+1371 NDITFGHGIDLAA

-1403 LAGDADATDLVLDT
+1403 LAGDTAATDLVLDT

-1472 DPEFTVAVSGAPADE
+1472 DPEFTVEVSGAPADE

-1506 VGNHAIVVTGDATQG
+1506 VGDHAIVVTGDATQG
-1521 DYNVEFVGGT
+1521 DYNVVFVGGT

-1844 AAYTPATFTI
+1844 AAYIPATFTI

-1980 GLEYSGSA
+1980 ELEYSGSA
-1988 QALLIAP
+1988 QALLTAP

-2036 PANRLDSEERSYTV
+2036 PANRLDSEEKSYTV

-2122 DITFVPGTFTIT
+2122 DITFVPGTITIT

-2163 NGEVTYTYAVRNSA
+2163 NGEATYTYAVRNSA

-2360 TQGNYTVSYAAGT
+2360 TQGNYTVGYAAGT

-2421 RASGENVGTYA
+2421 RASGENAGTYA

-2665 VSGLSASTSG
+2665 VSGLSVSTSG

-2717 NVTLTSATASKAY
+2717 NVILTSATASKAY
-2730 DGMVLTDDTVKVSG
+2730 DGMVLTDDTVTVSG

-2897 IIEKRSVTLT
+2897 IIEKRSVILT

-3179 TFIYDGKAHTVTGF
+3179 TFIYDGKAHKVTGF

-3225 ITGTPKVADAEGND
+3225 ITGTPKVADEEGND

-3326 NRLPSEVA
+3326 NRLSGEVA

-3357 SEENASDGK
+3357 SEENASNGK

-3462 ATQMKEGK
+3462 ATQMEEGK
-3470 DVKVELEIIPQKEEE
+3470 DVKVELEIIPLKEEE

-3517 DLAKYVDNA
+3517 DLAKYVDNV

-3542 KYDKSKTG
+3542 TYDKSKTG

-3692 GETLQIKVTV
+3692 GETSQASGT
-3702 TPADAAN
+3702 T
-3709 TKVTY
+3709 TEY
-3714 KSSDAKVAT
+3714 
-3723 VDANGKITAV
+3723 KITKG
-3733 ANGTA
+3733 ANSPWKQNTL
-3738 TITVTTEDGAK
+3738 
-3749 TATVKVTVAIPNVSK
+3749 KVNKPD
-3764 QGTSEQPLQEPA
+3764 TSETTSP
-3776 KEEKAEISMNAGL
+3776 K
-3789 KISQTGSKIN
+3789 TGDTNNMLLWFILLFVS
-3799 IKWGKVKEADGYD
+3799 GS
-3812 VYVTYCGMGF
+3812 VTIGTM
-3822 NKKKPNKTL
+3822 
-3831 KKNSLVSTT
+3831 
-3840 ITKINGK
+3840 
-3847 KINLKKNYKIYV
+3847 
-3859 VAYRMVEGKKVKLAR
+3859 MVHR
-3874 TITGH
+3874 
-3879 IVGRLNTKYSNVRKI
+3879 
-3894 TLSKSKYTIKV
+3894 
-3905 GKTAKVKAKTVLV
+3905 
-3918 DKSKKQLSNAHAA
+3918 KKQYN
-3931 EFRYASSNK
+3931 R
-3940 NIATVDKNG
+3940 
-3949 KIKGVAQGTCTIYV
+3949 
-3963 YARNGYAK
+3963 
-3971 KVKVTVK
+3971 

>member
-39 SEETADEATTAY
+39 SEETADEATAAY

-58 VIMDGVEIK
+58 VTMDGVEIK

-77 SAVLSVNK
+77 SAVFSVNK

-99 EERSGTENVAASY
+99 EERSGTEHVAASY

-151 VYHISEDK
+151 VYHISEDA
-159 SGELSADTLHVSEN
+159 SGQLSADVLQISEN

-197 YVMEGD
+197 YVMQGD
-203 TSVALTD
+203 STVALTD
-210 ILSYVGITKADGNV
+210 ILSFVGVTKVDGSV
-224 ATDSDVTA
+224 AEDSDITA

-244 NESGVWIVTAH
+244 NESGEWMVTAH

-262 WMKVTVDGVEYEIK
+262 WMKVTVDVVEYEIVV
-276 ITDSMQITITIESV
+276 TDATDV
-290 TTTSDK
+290 TVSSPGYKTLVFNRGTEYTFTFANGLKLTKNVSDGVNK
-296 GKTFMCFSLAPSYNE
+296 QL
-311 LNNYN
+311 
-316 GGDGRPNWGLPRYS
+316 
-330 TSGDI
+330 
-335 TITVDSMPDNLYF
+335 
-348 YVEYSDGGG
+348 SDGGG
-357 GGTTG
+357 GTGYKGT
-362 PIGSLSNGVSNT
+362 ISLEGT
-374 LTATYSQNFG
+374 LTIMDSSGTQQGQYSINDYNAWKIDYISGNPSFCYFYRTNISIDPTY
-384 IGGNITVATA
+384 TT
-394 TIKYHVNKA
+394 
-403 SDPSVTAPTLAS
+403 PTLAS
-415 GLTYTGSAKQLISSA
+415 DFTYNGSAQQLISSA

-436 NMQYGISSSNTTQPT
+436 NMQYGISTSSDTQP
-451 SWYGSIS
+451 SNWYSSIS
-458 DNNMKKTDVG
+458 DSNMKRTDVG

-503 YGPQSW
+503 YGSQSW
-509 SYKYATTAQTKTLN
+509 SYIYATTAQTNTLN
-523 AATSAQGTVTYSL
+523 DATSAQGTVTYSL
-536 QSQKKGNNTVN
+536 QSQKRGNNTVN
-547 YFTFNTSTRVLTAAK
+547 YFTFNTSTRVLTAAA

-600 GSISYGTPA
+600 GSISYGTTA
-609 VTKTYGDSAFTNAL
+609 VTKTYGDAAFANTL

-668 YSYASKTAAYSLTV
+668 YSYASKTATYSLTV

-699 GTISTG
+699 GTITTG
-705 TDKVTVNTLVSGNT
+705 TGKVTVNTLVSGDT
-719 LSTITLTPSTSGAT
+719 LTNITLTPSTGNAT
-733 TNGTITPGN
+733 TNGIITPSD
-742 AAIIKNNT
+742 ATIKKNNT
-750 DVTNNYEI
+750 DVANNYNI
-758 SYQNGKLVIDKA
+758 SYQTGKLVINKA
-770 NISPAVNITG
+770 DISPAVSITG
-780 WTYGEYSPEINSPS
+780 WTYGEYSSEINSPN
-794 VTGNTGNG
+794 VTGNMGNG

-848 DFTISNAAMSVTA
+848 DFTISTAAMSVTA
-861 NGYNDTYD
+861 IGYNDTYD
-869 GQAHGITAVAPEGA
+869 GQAHGITVIAPEGA
-883 TIKYRTSDSGAYN
+883 TVKYRTTNSGDYA
-896 LTDNPQYTDA
+896 LTANPTFTDA

-911 YYQITKPNYTT
+911 YYQVTKPNYTT

-928 VVINKKQLELSWD
+928 VVINKKLVELSWD
-941 DSTRA
+941 DSTRS

-951 SSHKPSAG
+951 VSHKPSAD
-959 ISGVLEN
+959 IYGVLE
-966 DDCGVTVSGEQ
+966 DDECNVSISGEQ
-977 TNYSESP
+977 INYSESP

-991 TGEQKDNYVLP
+991 TGAKKNNYQLP
-1002 TEHTTTFT
+1002 NETTTTFT
-1010 IAKREVT
+1010 IAKKEIV
-1017 VTAKSQTVK
+1017 VK
-1026 LKDDISRTVNDA
+1026 
-1038 ELSGAVEGHTLSEIA
+1038 
-1053 FEAVD
+1053 
-1058 TTSTTTVG
+1058 
-1066 NERDILPKDAVIKN
+1066 
-1080 GNMDVTGNYDITF
+1080 
-1093 VKGLLTVEKKVPTY
+1093 
-1107 TPPVAN
+1107 
-1113 TLTYNGDAQVLIQA
+1113 
-1127 GDSEDDT
+1127 
-1134 VMWYRLENGEWTSD
+1134 
-1148 YSAITATHADTY
+1148 
-1160 TVYYK
+1160 
-1165 VVGNSNFED
+1165 
-1174 VFSDDEPESLIVTI
+1174 
-1188 DKKDITI
+1188 
-1195 SGIEVNTKTYDG
+1195 
-1207 NTTTTLDYSH
+1207 
-1217 VTYGGIEAGDS
+1217 
-1228 LTVTA
+1228 
-1233 TGTFENA
+1233 
-1240 NAGVDKN
+1240 
-1247 VAISG
+1247 
-1252 IVLGGDSIN
+1252 
-1261 DYELA
+1261 
-1266 VAGQQEAATANIEP
+1266 
-1280 KEVGLEWH
+1280 WH
-1288 IGDVVYDGVENIPT
+1288 IGDVVYDGVERIPS
-1302 FTFNG
+1302 FIFNG
-1307 KVQKPSAIAT
+1307 KNQKPSATAIG
-1317 ELIEGDNCNVTVSG
+1317 LVEGDTCEVTVTG
-1331 EKTNAGNNYTAE
+1331 EKKDVGQYTAT
-1343 ASALDNANYKLPE
+1343 ASSLSNNNYKLPDE
-1356 ANTISFI
+1356 PVTITFTI
-1363 IIPRTITK
+1363 TPRTITTD
-1371 NDITFGHSTDLAA
+1371 DISFGHSGELEP
-1384 GKYEYTGDVIKP
+1384 GHYEYTGDVIIP
-1396 EITVSTV
+1396 EITISTV
-1403 LAGDADATDLVLDT
+1403 LAGDTVATGLILNTDYSMSLDT
-1417 DYTMNRDTTAIST
+1417 SAVST
-1430 GTHYIKFDGKGNYD
+1430 GTHYIKFEGKGNYD
-1444 GTVYLP
+1444 GIVYKAWNIDPTIITVTADNKNKTYGYDDPEL
-1450 WYIVAKTV
+1450 TV
-1458 TVTAEAKSKVYGDD
+1458 TVTGPSDAVDEIAYTVSREHVGEDEGENVGTHVIKVEGDDKQGNYTVNFVNGTLTINQAPVTVTVGNKSKNYGDD
-1472 DPEFTVAVSGAPADE
+1472 DPTFTS
-1487 ISYNYIGRDTAEN
+1487 
-1500 DSDKEN
+1500 
-1506 VGNHAIVVTGDATQG
+1506 
-1521 DYNVEFVGGT
+1521 
-1531 LTITQAPVTVKANN
+1531 TV
-1545 MSKTYGDD
+1545 
-1553 DPEELTTTI
+1553 
-1562 TGLKRNDDRSV
+1562 TGLKRNDTEEV
-1573 IDYDI
+1573 ITRTI
-1578 VRAEGENAGSYTI
+1578 SRAAGEDAGSYTI
-1591 TPTGVA
+1591 TPTGEES
-1597 NQGNYNVTYSTGTF
+1597 QGNYSVIYNTGTLTI
-1611 KINKRKLSAD
+1611 KKRKLTAD
-1621 FVGLDKVSFQASGDN
+1621 FVRLNPVSFQYDGTN
-1636 HSPNVVFSKYTPV
+1636 KSPNVEFDKYNPALTA
-1649 TLNTDYRVSGETTA
+1649 DYTISGETTA
-1663 NDAGVHEITV
+1663 NDKGRHSITV
-1673 TGIGTNF
+1673 NGVGTNF
-1680 TGSVVLPWYITG
+1680 TGTVTLYWYITG
-1692 VGDKEVTYDGQP
+1692 VGDNEVTYDGLP
-1704 HTIVV
+1704 HTINADEDTT
-1709 GDGETNITFKQ
+1709 GITTYKEADGTTYSES
-1720 EKTDADYTLTTPP
+1720 APVYT
-1733 EYTNAGSYT
+1733 EAGSYT
-1742 IYYKTTVANPMYGYI
+1742 IYYKTTVDNPMHNYIPDEPETLDI
-1757 EGERQTLDVEGTA
+1757 EGSA
-1770 VLTINRAP
+1770 VLTIKKAP
-1778 LTVTAE
+1778 LTVNAE
-1784 DKTKVYGDA
+1784 DKTKLYGED
-1793 DPEFTYT
+1793 DPVFTYT
-1800 VSGIISGET
+1800 VTGLQ
-1809 VNDAVTGALTR
+1809 NDEQAADVFTGDLAR
-1820 ILEEN
+1820 EEGEN
-1825 VGTYEITQGT
+1825 VGKYPITQGT
-1835 LTGTANYEI
+1835 LAPDNNYYIETFNNGTLSVTKI
-1844 AAYTPATFTI
+1844 
-1854 TLKPLSLACFDVK
+1854 PLTVECFDVNLTSGDYNEK
-1867 LGSDMLNKN
+1867 LNKN
-1876 TVVYNAGQ
+1876 EVEYTGSEWKANV
-1884 WAVTATAAAGI
+1884 AADAGI
-1895 EGLGTITPR
+1895 TGIGTVTPK
-1904 YFKVDGETE
+1904 YFKVDGKSETPIE
-1913 TETTPAGT
+1913 A
-1921 APTDAGKYRV
+1921 APVYAGKYRV
-1931 RLEVSEG
+1931 KLQVAEG
-1938 TNYSGTGSDAAGL
+1938 DNYQATAEGQY
-1951 ITTDDWW
+1951 ITSDDWW
-1958 FEIVKAPFPAE
+1958 FEIVKAPFPDD
-1969 TDNANWPTANT
+1969 TVDANWPTANT
-1980 GLEYSGSA
+1980 GLVYSGSA
-1988 QALLIAP
+1988 QALLTAP

-2015 AIPTGKDAAE
+2015 AIPTGKDAVG

-2050 SIEPKPLTVTA
+2050 SIAPRPITVTA
-2061 DDKSKTYGENDPELT
+2061 DNKSKTYGTDDPELT
-2076 YTIPEGGLV
+2076 YTV
-2085 SGDTLTGSL
+2085 TTGSL
-2094 SREEGEDVREGGY
+2094 VDEDTLSGELSRKEGEDVREGGY

-2134 RAAITPSVSI
+2134 RAALTPSVSI

-2243 NGSDANEVLSNHVL
+2243 NGSDASEVLSNPVL

-2271 ELGYAITVSQS
+2271 ESGYAITVSQS
-2282 DGANSNYDI
+2282 DGANPNYDI

-2421 RASGENVGTYA
+2421 RASGENAGTYA

-2458 TLTVTADVKSKTY
+2458 TLTVTAAVKSKTY

-2546 SDTKAYNGTVL
+2546 SDTKAYNGTAL

-2572 EGAEYDVTGTQTLPG
+2572 EGAEYDVTG
-2587 ESDNTFTYSLKDGTK
+2587 
-2602 ADNYEITKSV
+2602 
-2612 GTLTVT
+2612 
-2618 GRTADGTDK
+2618 
-2627 KYEITM
+2627 
-2633 EANSGE
+2633 
-2639 VTYDGTE
+2639 
-2646 HMIDG
+2646 
-2651 FVTDEFTVNDVTYK
+2651 
-2665 VSGLSASTSG
+2665 
-2675 TDAGEYT
+2675 
-2682 AVVTGTAVVKD
+2682 
-2693 SAGNDLTDQFIVN
+2693 
-2706 TTDGTL
+2706 
-2712 TIDKR
+2712 
-2717 NVTLTSATASKAY
+2717 
-2730 DGMVLTDDTVKVSG
+2730 
-2744 GTGISGG
+2744 
-2751 TNASDGGFTAGE
+2751 
-2763 GAAFNV
+2763 
-2769 TGSQKVVGSSANSFT
+2769 SQ
-2784 YTLNEGT
+2784 
-2791 KADNYNITKVEGTLT
+2791 I
-2806 VTSREVKYE
+2806 
-2815 ISPQA
+2815 
-2820 ESGTVMYDGEEH
+2820 
-2832 AVSGFVTDTFE
+2832 
-2843 VDGNTYKVSGLTAE
+2843 
-2857 GSGTDAGEYTVN
+2857 
-2869 VSGTA
+2869 
-2874 VVKDSDGADVS
+2874 
-2885 GEFSVIPKTGKL
+2885 
-2897 IIEKRSVTLT
+2897 
-2907 SSTDSKEYDG
+2907 
-2917 DALRNDTVTVS
+2917 
-2928 GDGFADG
+2928 
-2935 EGAIYN
+2935 
-2941 VTGTR
+2941 
-2946 TVVGVSENSFGYTL
+2946 
-2960 DEHTKA
+2960 
-2966 DNYDITTSFGM
+2966 
-2977 LTVNNRN
+2977 
-2984 TKYEVTLNA
+2984 
-2993 NSKTVK
+2993 
-2999 YDGTEK
+2999 
-3005 SVTGYMIDG
+3005 
-3014 EEGSTFTA
+3014 
-3022 SNGKT
+3022 
-3027 YRISGMTAEA
+3027 
-3037 SGTDAGTYTVN
+3037 
-3048 VTGTPTIKDSAD
+3048 
-3060 QDVTVQFAVSVESG
+3060 
-3074 ILTVTRR
+3074 
-3081 NVTLTSDTASKAY
+3081 
-3094 DGKPLTSGKVS
+3094 
-3105 VSGDGFAEGESAE
+3105 
-3118 YTFTGSQTLP
+3118 LP

-3326 NRLPSEVA
+3326 NRLPGEVA

-3380 GKNWTPVEENQTLID
+3380 GKNWTPVEENQTVID

-3462 ATQMKEGK
+3462 ATQMEKGK

-3495 DTVKE
+3495 DTVKK

-3542 KYDKSKTG
+3542 TYDKSKTG

-3608 YVNIDLGNGESI
+3608 YVNIDIGNGESI

-3670 GKWNRSVSGVSV
+3670 GKWNKSVSGVSV
-3682 TPSEMKLKKA
+3682 TPDNVKFTKA
-3692 GETLQIKVTV
+3692 GETSQINVTI
-3702 TPADAAN
+3702 TPEDAAN

-3714 KSSDAKVAT
+3714 KSSDTKVAT

-3749 TATVKVTVAIPNVSK
+3749 TATVKVIVEIPDVPK
-3764 QGTSEQPLQEPA
+3764 QGTSEQTTTEQPKTTEQPLQEPT

-3812 VYVTYCGMGF
+3812 VYVTYCGMDF

-3894 TLSKSKYTIKV
+3894 TLFKSKYSVKV
-3905 GKTAKVKAKTVLV
+3905 GKTVKVKAKTVLV
-3918 DKSKKQLSNAHAA
+3918 DQSKKQLSNAHAA

-3949 KIKGVAQGTCTIYV
+3949 KIKGVAKGTCTIYV

-3971 KVKVTVK
+3971 TVSVTVK